1 MHTKNRH
8 ISLIC
13 NISGPYAHIRV
24 FGIYPTH
31 ISLICIR
38 CGRARPGKRGSWL
51 QLFVSRAIENV
62 SLLVLWTETDRQTD
76 GILDTPTVG
85 ASTALPSMGH
95 EDQLCLPARPTQ
107 PTPAHPAPPY
117 HPYTARTFILTHW
130 AMAPATLY
138 IFKGQGSASHPA
150 WASQAGPRSEI
161 PNLSHFWLRN
171 RCFWHAAPRS
181 MKISSRPI
189 GRILHQGRA
198 AGKKDDWRP
207 QMAIF

>member
-1 MHTKNRH
+1 MQH
-8 ISLIC
+8 IRAIC
-13 NISGPYAHIRV
+13 SYQGLWHIPYASQPDMYSVWTSTAREKRFMAAIVCFESHRKCK
-24 FGIYPTH
+24 F
-31 ISLICIR
+31 
-38 CGRARPGKRGSWL
+38 ARPLDR
-51 QLFVSRAIENV
+51 
-62 SLLVLWTETDRQTD
+62 DRQTD
-76 GILDTPTVG
+76 RRNFGHTNCGCIDGAAVYGPRGPALSPRPPNPTHTRTPRT
-85 ASTALPSMGH
+85 
-95 EDQLCLPARPTQ
+95 
-107 PTPAHPAPPY
+107 PY